1 LLPRYDL
8 CFNFVGSTF
17 GKMVSQIPLLV
28 ILPVAKLARVV
39 ADVLVPLHVVLQFIN
54 ARKFPAA
61 HFTSEVS

>member
-1 LLPRYDL
+1 
-8 CFNFVGSTF
+8 
-17 GKMVSQIPLLV
+17 MISQIPLLM

-61 HFTSEVS
+61 HFTREVS